1 MAGDS
6 TITRCGIEEY
16 LTELDLVTEDVE
28 VEGFLATVEGFLV
41 TGLEVTVAD
50 FLTTGFLAT
59 AEDQAGVAL
68 YDLDEGILDD
78 EVLERGDIGNTK
90 I

>member
-1 MAGDS
+1 M
-6 TITRCGIEEY
+6 
-16 LTELDLVTEDVE
+16 DLVAEDVE
-28 VEGFLATVEGFLV
+28 TTEVKGFLV
-41 TGLEVTVAD
+41 IGLEVTVAD
-50 FLTTGFLAT
+50 FLTIGFLTT

-68 YDLDEGILDD
+68 DDLDEGILDD